1 MEYKI
6 VVIGASLGG
15 LNALEVILPRLPK
28 NLPVAIAIAQH
39 RHRSSD
45 RELVDYLQEN
55 SLLPVIEAEDK
66 QPIIPGVVFLA
77 PADYHLLVEPGYF
90 ALSTDAPVTYARP
103 SIDVLFE
110 SAADVY
116 GAQVIG
122 IILTGASHDGAK
134 GLAKI
139 QNYGGTVIVQKPDTA
154 ECPIMPEAAIKAAKI
169 PQVLPLDEIASFLTS
184 QIKLKVLH

>member
-1 MEYKI
+1 MDFKI

-15 LNALEVILPRLPK
+15 LNALEVILAELPK
-28 NLPVAIAIAQH
+28 NLPVAVAIAQH
-39 RHRSSD
+39 RHKTSD
-45 RELVDYLQEN
+45 GELIRYLQEK
-55 SLLPVIEAEDK
+55 SLLPVMEAEDK
-66 QPIIPGVVFLA
+66 QPIISGRVFLA

-90 ALSTDAPVTYARP
+90 SLSTDAPVIFARP

-122 IILTGASHDGAK
+122 IILTGASNDGAT

-139 QNYGGTVIVQKPDTA
+139 QAYGGRVIIQKPDTA
-154 ECPIMPEAAIKAAKI
+154 ECPIMPKAAIKAVKI
-169 PQVLPLDEIASFLTS
+169 PTILPLAEIVPFLTS
-184 QIKLKVLH
+184 QIELKVLS